1 MEVIRSIV
9 LAAALLAPAAAG
21 AEDAAAEQRGAYL
34 VNTVMICGR
43 CHTAPGP
50 AGKPFAGGRVV
61 ETDMYKVQGSNITP
75 DPTTGIGRWSDAEI
89 ARAITHGV
97 RPDGSRMAT
106 AMPYEF
112 YAVLTPAD
120 LDAVVAYLRS
130 RTPVANALSPPHYA
144 LPPAPV
150 AGVPGPPAA
159 AASDAT
165 LQRGWYIGTLA
176 RCLGCHSTPDA
187 TGEADLAGGAGRGG
201 MVFEG
206 PWGTVTAPAIT
217 PAALT
222 GWSDDDIR
230 HALVEGVAPGG
241 RKLAAPMQS
250 KAYAQLQP
258 EDLTALIAWIR
269 SLPRSD

>member
-1 MEVIRSIV
+1 MDVMRNIM

-21 AEDAAAEQRGAYL
+21 AGDAGREQRGAYL
-34 VNTVMICGR
+34 VNAVMICGR
-43 CHTAPGP
+43 CHTTPGP
-50 AGKPFAGGRVV
+50 AGKPFAGGRAV
-61 ETDMYKVQGSNITP
+61 ETNAYKVQGSNITP
-75 DPTTGIGRWSDAEI
+75 DPATGIGKWTDGEI
-89 ARAITHGV
+89 ARAIADGV

-106 AMPYEF
+106 AMPSAF

-130 RTPVANALSPPHYA
+130 LAPVANAVPAPHYA
-144 LPPAPV
+144 VPPAP
-150 AGVPGPPAA
+150 AATVPGPPAA
-159 AASDAT
+159 AASDET
-165 LQRGWYIGTLA
+165 LRRGWYIGTLA

-187 TGEADLAGGAGRGG
+187 TGEADLAGGLGRGG

-206 PWGTVTAPAIT
+206 PWGTVTAPGIT

-222 GWSDDDIR
+222 GGSDDDIR
-230 HALVEGVAPGG
+230 RALVDGIAPGG

-258 EDLTALIAWIR
+258 DDLAALIAWVR
-269 SLPRSD
+269 SLPTSN